1 MGEKSAVMY
10 KFWSLGRVC
19 LLGGALVCG
28 YGSAARADDFGSISG
43 QIVYDGNAPDAKILI
58 KKGDPA
64 AKDPTICAA
73 ADLPDEGLIID
84 KETKGI
90 ANVFIYLEKAPAK
103 IHPDMK
109 KPKEAEVVFDQKNCQ
124 FLPHALI
131 VNAEQGVRV
140 KSGDP
145 ISHNTHL
152 GGIYNSENKTIGAND
167 RTGVLFKV
175 KAEKIPV
182 SVVCDIHSFMK
193 AYWLVLPHGYGTAT
207 DAKGNFKIENLPAG
221 KHEFRIWHE
230 KVGFIDR
237 KYAATVKGGEETKLD
252 PVKVAPSKFK

>member
-1 MGEKSAVMY
+1 MGEKAVQM
-10 KFWSLGRVC
+10 KTIQKLTW
-19 LLGGALVCG
+19 
-28 YGSAARADDFGSISG
+28 GSAIAVLLLSANASVVRADDFGSISG
-43 QIVYDGNAPDAKILI
+43 QVIYDGTPPEGKILV

-64 AKDPTICAA
+64 AKDSAVCAA
-73 ADLPDEGLIID
+73 ADLPDEGLVID

-103 IHPDMK
+103 VHPDMK

-145 ISHNTHL
+145 IPHNTHL
-152 GGIYNSENKTIGAND
+152 GGIYNSDNKTIAAND
-167 RTGVLFKV
+167 RAGVLFKV

-182 SVVCDIHSFMK
+182 SVKCDVHSFMT

-207 DAKGNFKIENLPAG
+207 DTQGNFKIENLPAG

-237 KYAATVKGGEETKLD
+237 KFAVTVKAGEETKLD
-252 PVKVAPSKFK
+252 AVKVAPTKFK